1 MLYRYATGASPS
13 SSRTASTCR
22 SSGSAPGRDGTGTAL
37 CVYTQMSHHAS
48 ERTAGNEAW
57 QHCTFLNVIL
67 QSKHQLMTVSWSPC
81 NQSDNPRECNYH
93 THPTRCVLNPSAPT
107 MLPRRKAPLLRW
119 SARVFRRPWK
129 RRRGSP
135 RRTRTAATRRRITRT
150 ISCTGRSSRRTST
163 GQW

>member
-67 QSKHQLMTVSWSPC
+67 QSKHHVTNLTPGRESNLIPRLFTGEPPYQPRAVATDGYVSHHNAAKAAAERVLDYSAFSIRVEERDIERLDELLAGVDDATV
-81 NQSDNPRECNYH
+81 
-93 THPTRCVLNPSAPT
+93 
-107 MLPRRKAPLLRW
+107 RRLQDGVASVW
-119 SARVFRRPWK
+119 W
-129 RRRGSP
+129 G
-135 RRTRTAATRRRITRT
+135 
-150 ISCTGRSSRRTST
+150 CTS
-163 GQW
+163 